1 MGGGLVPGG
10 RGGGKGDG
18 DGGVV
23 GGDPALMGGGLVPG
37 GRGGGKGDGDG
48 GVVGGD
54 PARITELRFGSL
66 DDVPNCCWNSCLV
79 TLWPKTPRARSATIS
94 PTVRVIA
101 SATAF
106 SDAPPWVLVRCSKLA
121 SSSLSGTLRMRSS
134 HNRVPERLSIISRA
148 VIGLLPVNKHT
159 DSRTGQSGEARALQ
173 PSKTECEREVL
184 IEHMRSNVEENPYES
199 MPGLFLRHGADQ
211 RLEDFEAVYAAK
223 LGFARA
229 FRMRHHAKHVAPWT
243 ADAGDIV

>member
-10 RGGGKGDG
+10 RGGSCP
-18 DGGVV
+18 GGGL

-48 GVVGGD
+48 GVVGGA

-66 DDVPNCCWNSCLV
+66 DDTPNCCWNSCLV
-79 TLWPKTPRARSATIS
+79 MLSPRTPRARSATIS

-106 SDAPPWVLVRCSKLA
+106 SDALPLFLVRCSKLA

-148 VIGLLPVNKHT
+148 VIGLLPAEKT
-159 DSRTGQSGEARALQ
+159 LIQEPGSPGSEGEL
-173 PSKTECEREVL
+173 KL
-184 IEHMRSNVEENPYES
+184 
-199 MPGLFLRHGADQ
+199 
-211 RLEDFEAVYAAK
+211 AK
-223 LGFARA
+223 KD
-229 FRMRHHAKHVAPWT
+229 AK
-243 ADAGDIV
+243 GKY

>member
-1 MGGGLVPGG
+1 MLSP
-10 RGGGKGDG
+10 R
-18 DGGVV
+18 
-23 GGDPALMGGGLVPG
+23 
-37 GRGGGKGDGDG
+37 
-48 GVVGGD
+48 
-54 PARITELRFGSL
+54 T
-66 DDVPNCCWNSCLV
+66 
-79 TLWPKTPRARSATIS
+79 PKARSATSS

-106 SDAPPWVLVRCSKLA
+106 SDALPLFLVRCSKLA

-159 DSRTGQSGEARALQ
+159 NLRTGQSGEARGLQ
-173 PSKTECEREVL
+173 PSKTKCEREVL
-184 IEHMRSNVEENPYES
+184 IEHMRSNVEENAYQS
-199 MPGLFLRHGADQ
+199 MPRLFFSHGADQ
-211 RLEDFEAVYAAK
+211 RFEDFEAINAAK

-229 FRMRHHAKHVAPWT
+229 FRVRHHAKHVAPRT

>member
-23 GGDPALMGGGLVPG
+23 GGDPAW
-37 GRGGGKGDGDG
+37 
-48 GVVGGD
+48 
-54 PARITELRFGSL
+54 ITERRLASL
-66 DDVPNCCWNSCLV
+66 DDAPNCCWNSCLV
-79 TLWPKTPRARSATIS
+79 TLSPSTPRARSATIS

-106 SDAPPWVLVRCSKLA
+106 SEVFPLVLVRCSKLA

-148 VIGLLPVNKHT
+148 VIGLLPVNRDT
-159 DSRTGQSGEARALQ
+159 DTQTGQSGEARGLQ
-173 PSKTECEREVL
+173 PSKIECEREVL
-184 IEHMRSNVEENPYES
+184 IEHRRSNVEENAYQS
-199 MPGLFLRHGADQ
+199 MPGLFFRHGADQ
-211 RLEDFEAVYAAK
+211 RFEDFEAVSAAQFR
-223 LGFARA
+223 FAGA
-229 FRMRHHAKHVAPWT
+229 FRMRHHAKHVAAGT